1 MLLTYL
7 ISHVQHKT
15 HSFRNKFQLLKTYH
29 PVLDEIHSFPISLPK
44 IGTILCVLKKCL
56 KINKQ
61 RSHLHKTLTILIL
74 ICTV

>member
-7 ISHVQHKT
+7 LSHVQHEMY
-15 HSFRNKFQLLKTYH
+15 R
-29 PVLDEIHSFPISLPK
+29 FPISLPK
-44 IGTILCVLKKCL
+44 RGTILRVLKKCL

-74 ICTV
+74 ISTV